1 MKGLGVKNLYL
12 FSPAFKVGDTI
23 GKNLEM
29 FEDLEVMLKARGCNL
44 HLLIINDKSPDNTKE
59 VLESF
64 AATHSFMEVQNNEEN
79 LKNAKNVILGYNWA
93 VNKADDKSALIGCL
107 DADGEHNPLAFRRH
121 IEYVT
126 NEGYD
131 GVVGSIIYPDH
142 RIGWLDMNMM
152 RFNGGLQAAMMGI
165 SEPFY
170 IQSPGYQLH
179 RPQYPREAV
188 KNLLPR
194 YREFYSEYNH
204 GDEMPMWGM
213 HAVIDSL
220 ITLVGSKLK
229 SVYLECFMTPPNR
242 DPKKLMDQAWAA
254 MIHAKTL
261 HAFGG
266 QLSLRRT

>member
-1 MKGLGVKNLYL
+1 MREVGVKNLYL
-12 FSPAFKVGDTI
+12 FSPAYKVGGTI

-29 FEDLEVMLKARGCNL
+29 FEDLEVMLKARGCSL
-44 HLLIINDKSPDNTKE
+44 HLLIINDNSPDNTKE

-64 AATHSFMEVQNNEEN
+64 AGTHSFMEVQNNEKN
-79 LKNAKNVILGYNWA
+79 LGNAGNIILGYNWM
-93 VNKADDKSALIGCL
+93 VDRADDETALIGCL
-107 DADGEHNPLAFRRH
+107 DADGEHNPLANRKH
-121 IEYVT
+121 IDYILE
-126 NEGYD
+126 EGYD

-142 RIGWLDMNMM
+142 RINWLDMNMM

-179 RPQYPREAV
+179 RPRYPREAV

-194 YREFYSEYNH
+194 YEKFYSEMHH
-204 GDEMPMWGM
+204 GEEMPRWGM
-213 HAVIDSL
+213 HAVVDSL
-220 ITLVGSKLK
+220 ITLAGAKLK

-242 DPKKLMDQAWAA
+242 NPKKLMDQAWAS

-261 HAFGG
+261 HAFC
-266 QLSLRRT
+266 